1 MPIDRLTGVVND
13 LVARM
18 EEQGTAKGAEVV
30 VREVVPAAAGQGP
43 RFLLEGQGDKH
54 FIRMNANSYLGLSL
68 HPEVIEAEEATAR
81 AMGAGPGAVRFIAG
95 THTPHV
101 ALERDLAEF
110 HGREEGMIFS
120 SAYAAVV
127 SAIASLTDKTTF
139 VISDELNHNCIINAI
154 RMTRPAGKAIYPHLD
169 LAALDR
175 QLEEAKGRARRVI
188 VVTDGIFS
196 MRGDHAPVNEIMA
209 IAERHDADYP
219 ENVVVVVDDSHG
231 VGAFGATGRG
241 TEEYTNSPPCD
252 ILGGTLGKA
261 FGVNGGYVV
270 SSAPVIRFL
279 RESSPLYIYSNPH
292 HRGGGRR
299 SAQVAGDP
307 AGSGRDRAA
316 PSPARADETLRDG
329 AGGGRLRDH
338 PGRPSHHPHHGAR
351 HRRDAAP
358 GGGPLRRRR
367 AGHRAR
373 LPGRAPGRRI
383 DPLPDQR
390 GPHRSGDRRGAC
402 GAWPPPVPPDP
413 TRGYSGTPH
422 KPWSRGVQRSDP
434 GQHRVGR
441 PPQGW

>member
-1 MPIDRLTGVVND
+1 MDRLTGVLND

-30 VREVVPAAAGQGP
+30 VREVIPAADGQGT
-43 RFLLEGQGDKH
+43 RFLLEGQGDKR

-101 ALERDLAEF
+101 ALERDLAAF

-127 SAIASLTDKTTF
+127 SALVSLTDKTTF

-154 RMTRPAGKAIYPHLD
+154 RMSRPAGKAIYPHLD

-175 QLEEAKGRARRVI
+175 RLEEVKGRARRVI

-196 MRGDHAPVNEIMA
+196 MRGDHAPVDEIMA
-209 IAERHDADYP
+209 IAERHDADFP

-231 VGAFGATGRG
+231 VGGFGATGRG

-252 ILGGTLGKA
+252 ILVGTLGKA

-270 SSAPVIRFL
+270 SSGPVIRFL
-279 RESSPLYIYSNPH
+279 RESSPLYIYSNPITAGEAAAARKSLEILQGPEGTERLRH
-292 HRGGGRR
+292 LRALTRR
-299 SAQVAGDP
+299 FEKGLVAAGFEIIPGDHP
-307 AGSGRDRAA
+307 ITPIMVRDT
-316 PSPARADETLRDG
+316 DETRRLVAALFD
-329 AGGGRLRDH
+329 AGVLATGLAFPVVPRGDESIRFQINADH
-338 PGRPSHHPHHGAR
+338 TEAGIDEVLSALAAAR
-351 HRRDAAP
+351 TA
-358 GGGPLRRRR
+358 
-367 AGHRAR
+367 
-373 LPGRAPGRRI
+373 
-383 DPLPDQR
+383 
-390 GPHRSGDRRGAC
+390 
-402 GAWPPPVPPDP
+402 
-413 TRGYSGTPH
+413 T
-422 KPWSRGVQRSDP
+422 
-434 GQHRVGR
+434 
-441 PPQGW
+441 